1 MHPFLSFFSSAS
13 VRENG
18 LACASSYR
26 VFSLDRPP
34 THRVASRA
42 FLLFSVLCLF
52 LFLYDVGGAGGA
64 GGRVSSASSRGG
76 DRCSRASNRRARAV
90 TGNKNK
96 VYLDEEVHK

>member
-42 FLLFSVLCLF
+42 FFLFSVLCLS
-52 LFLYDVGGAGGA
+52 LPTWAGGAGGA